1 MPKVR
6 NGSRLDR
13 AAIAAA
19 GLRLLDEAGLD
30 GLTMRAVAAALD
42 VQAPALYWHIRNKQE
57 LLDAMAER
65 LFVAVADG
73 VRAPAEGVDWMQ
85 WSADVV
91 RRLRREL
98 LRHRDGARVLAGTD
112 VSHPAV
118 HGVIELTLHTLTA
131 AGFGTRQAA
140 RAFPTL
146 LHYTIGFTIEEQAR
160 VGEAYPENPYIPERI
175 AQSIDATRF
184 PLTAATIGDMFDP
197 DTDAAFDEGLQL
209 ILTGMA
215 ALLPGQRR

>member
-1 MPKVR
+1 MPKLR
-6 NGSRLDR
+6 NGSRLNR
-13 AAIAAA
+13 EAIAAA
-19 GLRLLDEAGLD
+19 GLGLLDRTGLD

-65 LFVAVADG
+65 IFIAIADG
-73 VRAPAEGVDWMQ
+73 VREPATGVDWMA

-118 HGVIELTLHTLTA
+118 HAMIELTLRTLTA
-131 AGFGTRQAA
+131 AGFGTRQAG

-160 VGEAYPENPYIPERI
+160 AGEAYPENPYAPERI
-175 AQSIDATRF
+175 ARTVDATRF

-197 DTDAAFDEGLQL
+197 DTDAAFDEGLQV

-215 ALLPGQRR
+215 ALLPSA

>member
-1 MPKVR
+1 MSKVR
-6 NGSRLDR
+6 TGSRLNR
-13 AAIAAA
+13 ETIAAA
-19 GLRLLDEAGLD
+19 GLRLLDDTGLD

-65 LFVAVADG
+65 IFVAVADG
-73 VRAPAEGVDWMQ
+73 VSAPADGVDWMQ
-85 WSADVV
+85 WSAGVV

-118 HGVIELTLHTLTA
+118 HEVIELTLETLTA
-131 AGFGTRQAA
+131 AGFGARQAA

-146 LHYTIGFTIEEQAR
+146 LHYAIGFTIEEQAR
-160 VGEAYPENPYIPERI
+160 AGEAYPENPYAPERI
-175 AQSIDATRF
+175 AQAVDPAGF

-197 DTDAAFDEGLQL
+197 DTDAAFDEGVHV

-215 ALLPGQRR
+215 ALLPHD

>member
-1 MPKVR
+1 
-6 NGSRLDR
+6 
-13 AAIAAA
+13 
-19 GLRLLDEAGLD
+19 
-30 GLTMRAVAAALD
+30 
-42 VQAPALYWHIRNKQE
+42 
-57 LLDAMAER
+57 
-65 LFVAVADG
+65 
-73 VRAPAEGVDWMQ
+73 MQ

-118 HGVIELTLHTLTA
+118 HGMIELTLHTLTA
-131 AGFGTRQAA
+131 VGFGARQAA

-160 VGEAYPENPYIPERI
+160 AGEAYPENPYEPERL
-175 AQSIDATRF
+175 ARTIDPARF

-215 ALLPGQRR
+215 GMLPAGS

>member
-6 NGSRLDR
+6 TGSRLSR
-13 AAIAAA
+13 ETIAAA
-19 GLRLLDEAGLD
+19 GLRLLDDTGLD
-30 GLTMRAVAAALD
+30 GLTMRAVAATLD

-65 LFVAVADG
+65 IFVAVADG
-73 VRAPAEGVDWMQ
+73 VHPPAAGVDWRQ

-118 HGVIELTLHTLTA
+118 HGVIELTLRTLTD
-131 AGFGTRQAA
+131 AGFATRQAA

-160 VGEAYPENPYIPERI
+160 AGEAYPENPYEPERI
-175 AQSIDATRF
+175 ARTIDAARF
-184 PLTAATIGDMFDP
+184 PLTAASIGDMFDP
-197 DTDAAFDEGLQL
+197 DPDAAFDEGLQV
-209 ILTGMA
+209 ILTGMS
-215 ALLPGQRR
+215 ALLPADS